1 MKLSENKQTFSFRKL
16 TVGLASVTLATTFLA
31 YHSSAQVKAAETTTE
46 NVSNSSENQAAARQA
61 TDTNQAVS
69 NPATADSNIVNANAT
84 EKDANADALS
94 DKTETSLNNNSANA
108 TNSEAA
114 NKTNLEASRE
124 ESKDRPFVAMLA
136 ANAKA
141 ETVTRPKITPESAPE
156 VISPKITSDLA
167 SEDSG
172 SATDVNGK
180 TVNPSDPRP
189 WKQTKS
195 GQDTINIHWV
205 FADNSVTSSNASLV
219 VDPDLGGQKVRDDA
233 KIVYQKYELTRKE
246 PELSAS
252 VNVGD
257 IDFGGADKFTP
268 VLAYGLRAPNEHISD
283 VTYSGSEVSAGSGSI
298 LIRND
303 LASEGTTADPIPHID
318 LASPTDSF
326 YQEGNIKGIPVPK
339 ISRNGH
345 TYVAGSITVTG
356 SPLHTNLGDYKLN
369 VSLPLS
375 SEYSGDNN
383 YDITVY
389 YFRDIKDDPIDVKV
403 KYLDS
408 DDGNRVVQEKTISG
422 KVGEQVAVPTD
433 IPENYE
439 YQNKDSVPT
448 EITINES
455 LRNNSTPLE
464 IHLVHVKKE
473 VQVAKDV
480 SRTVVG
486 INPKTNEEFEITK
499 QTAHF
504 TGHSVKDMVTG
515 KTTDPQWDESPIVLA
530 KVTPTAISGYSPDT
544 TEVASL
550 TVTPAMDS
558 FMVTVRY
565 VANDGTQTIIY
576 RDKTDGD
583 VGKQTIDGKTD
594 QTVDVTPKVP
604 DGYVVK
610 GEMPTA
616 VTIKDKDT
624 PIVVTVEHSMTHVDH
639 DHPVDKGTPIPGT
652 EGKLFPAGLT
662 RDDLN
667 KTVTRT
673 VNIIDP
679 HTQEVATTTQE
690 VTFTRGATVDDVTGE
705 ITYGNW
711 SENGKHIFDKVD
723 VPYIPGYRASEEVP
737 ELAVTPD
744 SKSTTVDVTYAAKT
758 YDVYVFYINGT
769 SIYDRKDFDKHVNG
783 ELGIA
788 KPEVLRG
795 HYGESI
801 NIPIKQIPGYYV
813 NPYGH
818 YSNYKFGIDNVT
830 GQELSWYDFSPTGDK
845 DLKDPLPEDA
855 SDLDKEYSMPRY
867 IPVVYIKDDADKG
880 YNIRGYNIGY
890 IDTDGAVIGRPT
902 NLRGIPETDT
912 NFVAPTFA
920 GYTLTNP
927 QDVPVKFGK
936 RSQDIFLVYKPQDV
950 KVTYRYVDEAGKV
963 LAPSVVENNH
973 FTGLI
978 KVDEN
983 TKQIDGYSLVSTP
996 KERVVDSLKDLY
1008 LSFVYAAK
1016 DGTQTI
1022 IYQDEGGS
1030 EVSKQVIPGKT
1041 DETVKVTLEVPAGY
1055 VIKTEIPKEVTIKP
1069 KDEPI
1074 TITVTHKVIT
1084 INHDNPVDEGQP
1096 IPGESGQKY
1105 PAGLNKDDLNKTI
1118 VREIEFNF
1126 PSGKKSVITQS
1137 VTFTRDAT
1145 LDLATGEVAYK
1156 PWSENG
1162 KHTLVKVEAPEIKGY
1177 VATSEAPS
1185 IVVTPESPIC
1195 TKVQIDYKAVKG
1207 SKVTPGTGTT
1217 DETVNVPEPNV
1228 PEEWHIAG
1236 NLPGKAVIQPED
1248 KTVTVTVSHNVVRV
1262 TRNKTVKF
1270 DNGILDES
1278 SSKFPSGSIYNNLN
1292 STNTQ
1297 VARPTAVTASSVM
1310 DVAQA
1315 SHTPQMQTQVAQ
1327 LPQTGAEDGSAI
1339 VALGLV
1345 LISLSAI
1352 GFAARK
1358 RG

>member
-1 MKLSENKQTFSFRKL
+1 MKLSENKQTFGLRKL

-46 NVSNSSENQAAARQA
+46 NVSNSSENQDA
-61 TDTNQAVS
+61 TRNATGINQTVS
-69 NPATADSNIVNANAT
+69 NPATADSNTAN
-84 EKDANADALS
+84 ANADALS
-94 DKTETSLNNNSANA
+94 DKTETSLNNNSANVA
-108 TNSEAA
+108 NPEAA
-114 NKTNLEASRE
+114 NKANLEASRE
-124 ESKDRPFVAMLA
+124 EPKDRPFKAMLA
-136 ANAKA
+136 ANAKK

-156 VISPKITSDLA
+156 VISPKITSDSA

-172 SATDVNGK
+172 SSADVNGK

-205 FADNSVTSSNASLV
+205 FADNSVTSSNADLV

-252 VNVGD
+252 VNIGD
-257 IDFGGADKFTP
+257 IDFGGADKFAP

-504 TGHSVKDMVTG
+504 TGHIVKDMVTG
-515 KTTDPQWDESPIVLA
+515 KTTDPEWDQSHITLD
-530 KVTPTAISGYSPDT
+530 KVTPTAILGYSPDT
-544 TEVASL
+544 LEVAST
-550 TVTPAMDS
+550 TVNPEMES
-558 FMVTVRY
+558 FKVTVHY
-565 VANDGTQTIIY
+565 TANDGTQTIIY

-610 GEMPTA
+610 GEIPTA

-624 PIVVTVEHSMTHVDH
+624 PIVVTVEHGMTHVDH
-639 DHPVDKGTPIPGT
+639 DHPVDKGTLIPGT

-758 YDVYVFYINGT
+758 YDVYVFYVNVDTGYGNDAIF
-769 SIYDRKDFDKHVNG
+769 DRKDFDKYANG

-801 NIPIKQIPGYYV
+801 NIPIKQVQGYHLDSYRS
-813 NPYGH
+813 
-818 YSNYKFGIDNVT
+818 YSNYKFGIDAIT
-830 GQELSWYDFSPTGDK
+830 GQELSWYNFDFNNSK

-855 SDLDKEYSMPRY
+855 SEDEKEHSMPRY
-867 IPVVYIKDDADKG
+867 IFVDYIRDDADKG
-880 YNIRGYNIGY
+880 YNIRGCNIGY
-890 IDTDGAVIGRPT
+890 VDTYGAVIGRPT
-902 NLRGIPETDT
+902 SLRGISGTDT
-912 NFVAPTFA
+912 NFTAPTFE

-996 KERVVDSLKDLY
+996 KERVVDSLKDLD

-1030 EVSKQVIPGKT
+1030 EVGKQVIPGKT
-1041 DETVKVTLEVPAGY
+1041 DETVKVTPEVPAGY

-1084 INHDNPVDEGQP
+1084 INHDNPVDEDQP

-1145 LDLATGEVAYK
+1145 LNLATGKVAYK

-1162 KHTLVKVEAPEIKGY
+1162 KHTFAKVEAPEIKGY

-1217 DETVNVPEPNV
+1217 NETVNVPELNV

-1236 NLPGKAVIQPED
+1236 NLSGKAVIQPED

-1270 DNGILDES
+1270 DNRIPTES
-1278 SSKFPSGSIYNNLN
+1278 SSKFPSGSDYGKLN
-1292 STNTQ
+1292 RVITQ